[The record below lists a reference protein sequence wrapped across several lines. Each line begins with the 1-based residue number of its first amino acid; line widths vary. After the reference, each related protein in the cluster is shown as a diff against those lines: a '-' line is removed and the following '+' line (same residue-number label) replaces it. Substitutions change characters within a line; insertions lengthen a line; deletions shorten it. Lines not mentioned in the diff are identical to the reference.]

1 MNCSRLWCDHDLSP
15 CVAYNCSS
23 FLTRRCVCV
32 CVCRCVHARARDGRL
47 SQGSVAAAAPRGGGH
62 GRHVCGV
69 TTTVNARRAELH
81 STNNINNCT
90 HSPRPF
96 VDRPRPFGR
105 DRCARWPLAQPHVGN
120 APVADVDVPIAARD
134 AHRLRPL
141 PPPAAGI
148 GGGELCRK
156 VPVDVVS
163 RLVRTGR
170 RYGRQRVRIACAPCT
185 ERRTHTACHT
195 AWRARTVGSTARA
208 CTRPERCHTARTS
221 TSAHRS
227 CSVHSM
233 PCGGGSAVTWLGL
246 G

>member
-1 MNCSRLWCDHDLSP
+1 M
-15 CVAYNCSS
+15 
-23 FLTRRCVCV
+23 CVCA
-32 CVCRCVHARARDGRL
+32 RAGARARSRAMYRFL
-47 SQGSVAAAAPRGGGH
+47 YSVSCLYPPPRRGGGH
-62 GRHVCGV
+62 GEHVC
-69 TTTVNARRAELH
+69 ALQQRASCRLH
-81 STNNINNCT
+81 GTNNINNCT
-90 HSPRPF
+90 HSTRPF

-185 ERRTHTACHT
+185 ERRTHTVCHT

-233 PCGGGSAVTWLGL
+233 PCGGGSAVTWVG
-246 G
+246 